1 MNSVSLPLCDRC
13 LEVCDPQ
20 AAGCLAMGRLECG
33 QRAFIAGYREQ
44 EDMAVCRR
52 LFDLGFAQGTG
63 RLVEDQLIRRAPMRD
78 PLVFQVGGGEMLLR
92 RQDADRIV
100 VRVV

>member
-1 MNSVSLPLCDRC
+1 
-13 LEVCDPQ
+13 
-20 AAGCLAMGRLECG
+20 
-33 QRAFIAGYREQ
+33 
-44 EDMAVCRR
+44 MAVCRR
-52 LFDLGFAQGTG
+52 LFDLGFAQG
-63 RLVEDQLIRRAPMRD
+63 VEVQLIRRAPMRD

>member
-52 LFDLGFAQGTG
+52 LFDLGFAQG
-63 RLVEDQLIRRAPMRD
+63 VEVQLIRRAPMRD